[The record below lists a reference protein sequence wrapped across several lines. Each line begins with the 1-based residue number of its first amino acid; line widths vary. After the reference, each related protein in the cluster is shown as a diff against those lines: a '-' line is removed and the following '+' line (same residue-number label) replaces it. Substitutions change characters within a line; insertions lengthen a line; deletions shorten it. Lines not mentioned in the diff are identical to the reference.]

1 MIAPVDVFM
10 IRRTALSSASD
21 SNTLQIFHININ
33 CSDFDRSR
41 AFYELIGFRPFL
53 DFGADEDARTFGE
66 RGIGKV
72 LGLPDDAAGRAMLLS
87 LGGDPRATRLDLI
100 EWTQPRSKPRV
111 REDLTRLGLAR
122 ICLKV
127 RSCDEV
133 YRKLCE
139 AGFESYTPPTRI
151 ELGGSYQIVFCCE
164 DPDGTVIEFM
174 EFVKG

>member
-1 MIAPVDVFM
+1 MK
-10 IRRTALSSASD
+10 RRTALSSAPD

-53 DFGADEDARTFGE
+53 DFGADDDTRTFGE

-111 REDLTRLGLAR
+111 REDLTKLGLAR

-133 YRKLCE
+133 YRKLCA

-151 ELGGSYQIVFCCE
+151 ELGGSYQVVFCCE

-174 EFVKG
+174 EFVKS